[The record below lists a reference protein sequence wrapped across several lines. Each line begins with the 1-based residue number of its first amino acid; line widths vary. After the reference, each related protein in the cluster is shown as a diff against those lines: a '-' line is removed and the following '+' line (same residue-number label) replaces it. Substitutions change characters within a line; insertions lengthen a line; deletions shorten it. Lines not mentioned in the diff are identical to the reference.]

1 MATTKDDLALRLL
14 KKLGV
19 VGAGQPATAADLELA
34 GEKIVSVHSF
44 LVSQGKARWT
54 LNDVPGFADEG
65 YLLMGSALAAPE
77 FGAPVDPGAWQ
88 GGMRMICAGAA
99 LGPSSDVI
107 AAEYF

>member
-1 MATTKDDLALRLL
+1 MATTNELALRLL
-14 KKLGV
+14 KKVGV

-34 GEKIVSVHSF
+34 AEKIVSVHDF

-54 LNDVPGFADEG
+54 QADVPGFAAEG
-65 YLLMGSALAAPE
+65 YALMASALAAPE

-88 GGMRMICAGAA
+88 GGLRMICAGAA

-107 AAEYF
+107 ATEYF